1 MKCYNSVWSPE
12 LNFIRFRPELRV
24 PLRTQQ
30 QLRLKR
36 GALYP
41 SILNMF
47 EYESMVGGDALPKLK
62 AHIAIFLYCVRG
74 LALPKKSNLKSGCL
88 PSLCYNVAPK
98 TKCLFVWVITAG
110 TVCCSSS
117 LLSDGTIHER
127 PPPGLGQHQPN
138 FYTTEQ
144 GGEEQFCGIFSPNGT
159 LQSLVIR
166 DPTNTTQTL
175 RRGNIL
181 FVAKI

>member
-12 LNFIRFRPELRV
+12 LNFIRFRPELRI

-30 QLRLKR
+30 QLRLR
-36 GALYP
+36 QAFNL
-41 SILNMF
+41 F

-98 TKCLFVWVITAG
+98 TKCLFVWAITAG

-127 PPPGLGQHQPN
+127 QPPGLGQHQPN

-175 RRGNIL
+175 SRRGNIL

>member
-1 MKCYNSVWSPE
+1 M
-12 LNFIRFRPELRV
+12 NFIRFRPELRI

-30 QLRLKR
+30 QLRLR
-36 GALYP
+36 QAFNL
-41 SILNMF
+41 F

-127 PPPGLGQHQPN
+127 SPPGLGQHQPN
-138 FYTTEQ
+138 FYTTA
-144 GGEEQFCGIFSPNGT
+144 GEEQFCGIFSPNGT